1 MAPECLEGFVSSVM
15 AEEVLQV
22 RLRRCETVQA
32 IIELAAE
39 CGYALSYLDLRLG
52 VTDPAVAC
60 DHWPWSGL
68 GSQARRLFFLR
79 ASGDEAL

>member
-1 MAPECLEGFVSSVM
+1 MAAEGLEGFFSSVM

-52 VTDPAVAC
+52 ITDPALAC

-79 ASGDEAL
+79 AAGDGAL